1 MKSKRKIKKKIIF
14 LILTMATGVVY
25 NLPYIQDV
33 FYVSIQESLNLSH
46 TQLGNILSMAGLFS
60 TFGFLLSIYFID
72 RISKRILIPCGLIGV
87 GLTGIYLYTL
97 PGYYGLMFI
106 WVLFALFSDM
116 VYWPVLVKSVKE
128 LGNDDEQGR
137 IFGFFEAGRGLF
149 DTLIVFIAL
158 SIFSIYGSIK
168 YVILFYS
175 ITCILMG
182 VLAFILLDKDEKVNA
197 KENKKKM
204 SFPIEVIKLKE
215 VWLISGNIFCAYA
228 IYCGLTYM
236 MPFLQNTFGIS
247 VVIIGIYGTV
257 NQYGIKMMAG
267 PLGGYLADKKFKST
281 SRYFS
286 FCFKLIIIANIIMI
300 LLAKSKISIIVGF
313 IFVIVFSILVNS
325 MKALLFAP
333 MQEAGI
339 SEELSGAA
347 ISLSSFIG
355 YSPLIFC
362 YSLYGSIL
370 DKFNG
375 LLGYRILF
383 FILIVFGIIGLIIN
397 KKLREITVTNK
408 LNEDKK
414 VS

>member
-1 MKSKRKIKKKIIF
+1 
-14 LILTMATGVVY
+14 MATGVVY
-25 NLPYIQDV
+25 KLPYIQDV

-182 VLAFILLDKDEKVNA
+182 VLAFILLDKV
-197 KENKKKM
+197 
-204 SFPIEVIKLKE
+204 
-215 VWLISGNIFCAYA
+215 
-228 IYCGLTYM
+228 
-236 MPFLQNTFGIS
+236 
-247 VVIIGIYGTV
+247 
-257 NQYGIKMMAG
+257 
-267 PLGGYLADKKFKST
+267 
-281 SRYFS
+281 
-286 FCFKLIIIANIIMI
+286 
-300 LLAKSKISIIVGF
+300 
-313 IFVIVFSILVNS
+313 
-325 MKALLFAP
+325 
-333 MQEAGI
+333 
-339 SEELSGAA
+339 
-347 ISLSSFIG
+347 
-355 YSPLIFC
+355 
-362 YSLYGSIL
+362 
-370 DKFNG
+370 
-375 LLGYRILF
+375 
-383 FILIVFGIIGLIIN
+383 
-397 KKLREITVTNK
+397 
-408 LNEDKK
+408 
-414 VS
+414 

>member
-1 MKSKRKIKKKIIF
+1 MSSKKENIKKWITFI
-14 LILTMATGVVY
+14 ILTLGAGTIY
-25 NLPYIQDV
+25 KLCFLKDA
-33 FYVSIQESLNLSH
+33 FYGPMQEYLGLTH
-46 TQLGNILSMAGLFS
+46 TQLGNTMSISGTVTTIGFILAVWIS
-60 TFGFLLSIYFID
+60 D
-72 RISKRILIPCGLIGV
+72 RVSKRILLPAALIGCGLL
-87 GLTGIYLYTL
+87 GLWLSTL
-97 PGYYGLMFI
+97 PGYYELIFI
-106 WVLFALFSDM
+106 WILFTLFSDM
-116 VYWPVLVKSVKE
+116 IYWPVLVKSVKE
-128 LGNDDEQGR
+128 LGNNDEQGR

-149 DTLIVFIAL
+149 DTVAVFIAL
-158 SIFSIYGSIK
+158 FIFSIYGSIK

-175 ITCILMG
+175 ITCVLMG
-182 VLAFILLDKDEKVNA
+182 VLAFIVLDKDKRLKVEKS
-197 KENKKKM
+197 KKKI

-236 MPFLQNTFGIS
+236 MPFLQNTFGIGA
-247 VVIIGIYGTV
+247 VIIGVYGMI
-257 NQYGIKMMAG
+257 NQYGVKMMAG

-281 SRYFS
+281 SKYFS
-286 FCFKLIIIANIIMI
+286 FCFKIIIVANIIMI
-300 LLAKSKISIIVGF
+300 LLAKTKFSIIVGF
-313 IFVIVFSILVNS
+313 IFVVIFSILVNS

-339 SEELSGAA
+339 SEEISGAA

-383 FILIVFGIIGLIIN
+383 FILIGFGIMVLIIN
-397 KKLREITVTNK
+397 KKLREIITTNG
-408 LNEDKK
+408 LNKDKK
-414 VS
+414 

>member
-25 NLPYIQDV
+25 KLPYIQDV

-72 RISKRILIPCGLIGV
+72 RIFKRILIPCALIGV
-87 GLTGIYLYTL
+87 GFTGIYLYTL
-97 PGYYGLMFI
+97 PSYYGLMFI

-204 SFPIEVIKLKE
+204 SFPIEVIKVKE

-236 MPFLQNTFGIS
+236 MPFLQNTFGIG
-247 VVIIGIYGTV
+247 VVVIGIYGTV

-281 SRYFS
+281 SRYFC
-286 FCFKLIIIANIIMI
+286 FCFKLIIIANVIMI

-313 IFVIVFSILVNS
+313 VFVIVFSILVNS

-383 FILIVFGIIGLIIN
+383 LILIVFGIIGLIIN

>member
-25 NLPYIQDV
+25 KLPYIQDV